1 MRESKESKQRHKN
14 KSNNRVKSNESTLE
28 KHENTGQFKKIFT
41 LVEDVLKNIQEIK
54 KKKRDMNNNDKLDL
68 AKIEQILIEIDFD
81 FLDILNNYADNI
93 DKQDNA
99 DNIDQNTDSLNFNF
113 DLDQDESDQ
122 QNIFEE

>member
-1 MRESKESKQRHKN
+1 
-14 KSNNRVKSNESTLE
+14 
-28 KHENTGQFKKIFT
+28 
-41 LVEDVLKNIQEIK
+41 
-54 KKKRDMNNNDKLDL
+54 MNNNDKLDL

-113 DLDQDESDQ
+113 DQEESDQ

>member
-1 MRESKESKQRHKN
+1 
-14 KSNNRVKSNESTLE
+14 
-28 KHENTGQFKKIFT
+28 
-41 LVEDVLKNIQEIK
+41 
-54 KKKRDMNNNDKLDL
+54 MNNNDKLDL

-113 DLDQDESDQ
+113 DQDESDQ

>member
-1 MRESKESKQRHKN
+1 
-14 KSNNRVKSNESTLE
+14 
-28 KHENTGQFKKIFT
+28 
-41 LVEDVLKNIQEIK
+41 
-54 KKKRDMNNNDKLDL
+54 MNNNDKLDL